1 MKWTYSIKN
10 KLLASIVLLALC
22 LLVLLSNYLDR
33 IHTQN
38 VKSSISTMYEDRLVA
53 EDYILKMTS
62 NIYQIREIL
71 NADLNNTSKSNAIKK
86 IIENFNY
93 TYNAYS
99 KTKLTKLEKATTVE
113 LTNYFKK
120 MEQKVISQNFKPTEY
135 TDKALLSLTKLSNI
149 QLDESKSIMK
159 KVESISKTLETD
171 STEKLSELNEIVRL
185 VGVDSL
191 SGRDQLTLETSKQ
204 LREDYL
210 QQNAFDD
217 VDTFTSREKQYQ
229 MLKTIVLFHEEG
241 QKALELGAYLPE
253 IMAGTVQLR
262 DRIAR
267 MKYVPEDAI
276 ESIIVLEKEIKETM
290 RSILQK
296 GGM

>member
-120 MEQKVISQNFKPTEY
+120 MEQKVISQNFQPTDY
-135 TDKALLSLTKLSNI
+135 TEKALLSLTKLSNI

-159 KVESISKTLETD
+159 KVESQYATIKSSSQFAFAIIIIILFV
-171 STEKLSELNEIVRL
+171 LQIMVF
-185 VGVDSL
+185 
-191 SGRDQLTLETSKQ
+191 SG
-204 LREDYL
+204 
-210 QQNAFDD
+210 
-217 VDTFTSREKQYQ
+217 
-229 MLKTIVLFHEEG
+229 
-241 QKALELGAYLPE
+241 
-253 IMAGTVQLR
+253 
-262 DRIAR
+262 
-267 MKYVPEDAI
+267 
-276 ESIIVLEKEIKETM
+276 ESILPIIKTKDP
-290 RSILQK
+290 RLN
-296 GGM
+296 

>member
-120 MEQKVISQNFKPTEY
+120 MEQKVLSQNFQPTDY
-135 TDKALLSLTKLSNI
+135 TEKALLSLTKLSNI

-159 KVESISKTLETD
+159 KVESQYATIKSSSQFAFAIIIIILFV
-171 STEKLSELNEIVRL
+171 LQIMVF
-185 VGVDSL
+185 
-191 SGRDQLTLETSKQ
+191 SG
-204 LREDYL
+204 
-210 QQNAFDD
+210 
-217 VDTFTSREKQYQ
+217 
-229 MLKTIVLFHEEG
+229 
-241 QKALELGAYLPE
+241 
-253 IMAGTVQLR
+253 
-262 DRIAR
+262 
-267 MKYVPEDAI
+267 
-276 ESIIVLEKEIKETM
+276 ESILPIIKTKDP
-290 RSILQK
+290 RLN
-296 GGM
+296 